1 MLDAT
6 CLVVNGYRVYF
17 VHDSSCLLC
26 VCVCVGG
33 GGGGGGW
40 EGGGRL
46 EMYFSCQ
53 MSCYK

>member
-26 VCVCVGG
+26 VCGG
-33 GGGGGGW
+33 GGGGGG
-40 EGGGRL
+40 EGGRGG
-46 EMYFSCQ
+46 EG
-53 MSCYK
+53 